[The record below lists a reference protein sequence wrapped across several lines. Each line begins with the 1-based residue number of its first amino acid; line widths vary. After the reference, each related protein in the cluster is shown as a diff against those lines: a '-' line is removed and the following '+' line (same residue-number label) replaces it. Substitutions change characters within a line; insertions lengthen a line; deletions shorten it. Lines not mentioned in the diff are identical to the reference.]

1 MRAARVRRGDAQEE
15 NRGFSYIKIII
26 PWTNFASA
34 KFVSRSQ
41 LLFLFC
47 SLLAEEELFAPL
59 SVSMDRKWN
68 NNTYR
73 VLYHNKN
80 LNDPKTNLR

>member
-1 MRAARVRRGDAQEE
+1 MGSPPK
-15 NRGFSYIKIII
+15 NIIM

-47 SLLAEEELFAPL
+47 SLLAEEELFVPL

-68 NNTYR
+68 KNYLTGFMLLLSMATEVTKNATKGER
-73 VLYHNKN
+73 VRYC
-80 LNDPKTNLR
+80 